1 MATSTPAA
9 SNLRTEDIIARML
22 AGRYVTDVTPE
33 ADLERQKRMFGM
45 LRYSNRFRRLQ
56 MEDANRHWER
66 VDHHG
71 PLTILMKDLN
81 GLTLT
86 NREPVSEASSSTSVD
101 SYSKRVSFS
110 LISMPSPTLE
120 NRVSVGNSTS
130 GTTLTSMD
138 INDTDDSMTARACSM
153 ATE

>member
-45 LRYSNRFRRLQ
+45 LRYSNR
-56 MEDANRHWER
+56 ESVGE
-66 VDHHG
+66 
-71 PLTILMKDLN
+71 
-81 GLTLT
+81 TL
-86 NREPVSEASSSTSVD
+86 SSTSVD